1 MTFILCIECVFH
13 RGNWSRRSLDRQSI
27 QGTPG
32 PILYTL
38 LQETISPV
46 CSITYQRASHASF
59 AQLRRGNWSP
69 AKLHHKLTSQFN
81 DAKRPLTAS
90 GTGWLSPHRSPSGP
104 GWLLH
109 TQISTSWFPTHSL
122 SGDHRV
128 SETGVPSAGFTCFG
142 CGTEGRKTD
151 VIHWGNWSP
160 CHCTKI
166 GSSRSMLTL
175 STTILSTVAGGPS
188 KRPIMERRRNSIS
201 SIF

>member
-46 CSITYQRASHASF
+46 CSITYQCASHASF

-90 GTGWLSPHRSPSGP
+90 GTGWLSPHRSPSGT

-109 TQISTSWFPTHSL
+109 TQISTSWFPTRSL
-122 SGDHRV
+122 SSRI
-128 SETGVPSAGFTCFG
+128 TGLKGLKL
-142 CGTEGRKTD
+142 E
-151 VIHWGNWSP
+151 SP
-160 CHCTKI
+160 APVLGASVVQPK
-166 GSSRSMLTL
+166 GVKLESPAP
-175 STTILSTVAGGPS
+175 V
-188 KRPIMERRRNSIS
+188 
-201 SIF
+201 